1 MSHVSGNGPEV
12 NKPQETSLLAG
23 FLGGCA
29 SLVLLIIVGIGGWD
43 YWQAGIERE
52 AQQKVDRWIRSMQ
65 QEQQRIWQQNPP
77 PNPLFEQQKRMGELS
92 QMLEELQR
100 SRNRR

>member
-1 MSHVSGNGPEV
+1 MSHVSGNGPEE
-12 NKPQETSLLAG
+12 NKPQESSLLEG

-29 SLVLLIIVGIGGWD
+29 SLVLLIIVGIGGWN

-65 QEQQRIWQQNPP
+65 REQERIWQQNPL

-92 QMLEELQR
+92 QVLEQLQR
-100 SRNRR
+100 SKNRR

>member
-77 PNPLFEQQKRMGELS
+77 PNPLFEQQKRIGELS
-92 QMLEELQR
+92 QMLQELQR
-100 SRNRR
+100 YRNRR